1 MDSGH
6 PPDVTRLL
14 QAWAAGDE
22 QALLLVT
29 PMVYDELRRLAQ
41 RYARSR
47 GASTL
52 QTTALAHEAYI
63 RLVKADN
70 LQWQDRAHFFAV
82 AAQMMRRILV
92 DAARAKAS
100 AKRSDGSVRV
110 EFSEAL
116 PVSRGRAAHVLEL
129 DDALE
134 ALARLDPRKARVVE
148 LRYFVGLSVGEV
160 AAVLA
165 VSPETVRRDWRIAKP
180 WLARQI
186 GQSERHDA

>member
-1 MDSGH
+1 METGQS
-6 PPDVTRLL
+6 PDVTRLL
-14 QAWAAGDE
+14 RAWAAGDE
-22 QALLLVT
+22 AALSQVT
-29 PMVYDELRRLAQ
+29 PMVYDELRRLAR
-41 RYARSR
+41 RYARAR
-47 GASTL
+47 GEHTL

-92 DAARAKAS
+92 DAARARSA

-110 EFSEAL
+110 EFSETL
-116 PVSRGRAAHVLEL
+116 PVSTGRGADILAL

-134 ALARLDPRKARVVE
+134 TLARFDPRKARVIE
-148 LRYFVGLSVGEV
+148 LRYFVGLNVAEV

-165 VSPETVRRDWRIAKP
+165 VSPETVRRDWRLAKP
-180 WLARQI
+180 WLAREI
-186 GQSERHDA
+186 GKHKPYDA